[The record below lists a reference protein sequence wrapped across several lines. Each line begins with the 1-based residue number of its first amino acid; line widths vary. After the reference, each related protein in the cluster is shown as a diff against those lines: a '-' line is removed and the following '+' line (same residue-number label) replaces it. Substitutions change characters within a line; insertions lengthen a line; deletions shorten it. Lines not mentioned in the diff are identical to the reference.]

1 MIRLFVYGIPT
12 LLLALIAASFLNV
25 SLLSTRKTR
34 CRSEHSASL
43 QLSILFRADAAAGE
57 VQAVIFNGLLKC
69 DENLEII
76 ADLAKS
82 FKLSQ
87 TTTVFF
93 SDANAALSAL
103 LKGRRVT
110 LARLETKECQ
120 HPR

>member
-1 MIRLFVYGIPT
+1 M
-12 LLLALIAASFLNV
+12 
-25 SLLSTRKTR
+25 
-34 CRSEHSASL
+34 
-43 QLSILFRADAAAGE
+43 
-57 VQAVIFNGLLKC
+57 IFNGLLKC

-103 LKGRRVT
+103 LKLKAEESRWQDWKLKSASIRDSSLLISSSPAWMSRERLFPFRRINDSSS
-110 LARLETKECQ
+110 AYRPCGFAG
-120 HPR
+120 